1 MSRPYHFAIV
11 IAVLL
16 AAVPRAEA
24 QEAAPPP
31 ATAPR
36 ALLID
41 SLRWVDNPAIPKG
54 GQIAVLLGSLSSEG
68 FYAFRVRFPPRYR
81 IMPHTHPE
89 DRMYTVIEGM
99 WVIGIGETFDTAK
112 LTAYPPG
119 TVYFLPAG
127 TPHFHGSG
135 AGGSIAQI
143 NAVGPTATVY
153 VRPEDD
159 PRGR

>member
-1 MSRPYHFAIV
+1 MSRPYHLAIA
-11 IAVLL
+11 IAALVGG
-16 AAVPRAEA
+16 APRAAA
-24 QEAAPPP
+24 QEAVPSA
-31 ATAPR
+31 ASAPR
-36 ALLID
+36 ALLAD
-41 SLRWVDNPAIPKG
+41 SLTWVDNPAIPKG
-54 GQIAVLLGSLSSEG
+54 GQIAVLLGSMSSAG
-68 FYAFRVRFPPRYR
+68 PYAFRVKFPPRYR
-81 IMPHTHPE
+81 IMPHTHPD

-99 WVIGIGETFDTAK
+99 WVIGIGETFDTTRLA
-112 LTAYPPG
+112 AYPPG
-119 TVYFLPAG
+119 TAYFLPAG